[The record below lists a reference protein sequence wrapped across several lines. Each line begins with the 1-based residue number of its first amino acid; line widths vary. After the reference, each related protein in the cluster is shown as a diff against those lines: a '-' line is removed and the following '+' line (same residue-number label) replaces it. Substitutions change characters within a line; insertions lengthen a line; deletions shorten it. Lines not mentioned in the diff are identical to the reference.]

1 MRTPR
6 LPVVDWTDT
15 PANLNWLVRFAERP
29 NLVSARVLSRSER
42 TILSTRTHRIP
53 HCSCYSLHKLV
64 RCVSQKHGVT
74 VCPSC
79 AQWPVCQQRSTGWS
93 IPCASSYLMNRDLQI
108 ASHFKWGWAFVLD
121 VPTLL
126 VTYHHTHSDPSKFHS
141 VDATRN
147 ACRIVRSKF
156 HFTYRWI
163 QLKYLY
169 IPDALM
175 FRMYTLRLTHSSST
189 KAAKFRIRI
198 YIARLEFKNVQFFT

>member
-126 VTYHHTHSDPSKFHS
+126 VTYHHTHSDPSNFIVLMLLGMRVGS
-141 VDATRN
+141 CDPSFTS
-147 ACRIVRSKF
+147 RIAEFS
-156 HFTYRWI
+156 WN
-163 QLKYLY
+163 
-169 IPDALM
+169 
-175 FRMYTLRLTHSSST
+175 
-189 KAAKFRIRI
+189 I
-198 YIARLEFKNVQFFT
+198 YIFQTHLCSECTHYV